1 MVREQP
7 PPEPPDAPLYERR
20 AACFV
25 CLKVRGELRGCIGTL
40 TPAEPDL
47 GREIVRNTA
56 SAAFTD
62 PRFSPVR
69 SDELEELSFSVDVLG
84 ASTVVAQDELDP
96 RRYGV
101 IVRAPGRRGVLL
113 PDLPGVDTVE
123 TQLAIA
129 LQKAGISADED
140 YEIERFTVE
149 RYAEGDAAPA
159 S

>member
-1 MVREQP
+1 
-7 PPEPPDAPLYERR
+7 
-20 AACFV
+20 
-25 CLKVRGELRGCIGTL
+25 
-40 TPAEPDL
+40 
-47 GREIVRNTA
+47 VRNTA
-56 SAAFTD
+56 AAAFTD

-69 SDELEELSFSVDVLG
+69 SDELEGLSFSVDVLG

-101 IVRAPGRRGVLL
+101 IVKAPGRRGVLL

-129 LQKAGISADED
+129 LQNAGISADDD